1 MPKYVFNKNNL
12 NEVEKLIRR
21 RIDIYDKYFGKVAL
35 VHKNMISFDGK
46 NIDVRDFLNMSYVL
60 AYKNPLMSDLEF
72 EEEVKKFHDAI
83 TPKMTREELE
93 FHRKTLIQY
102 NKMAR
107 EENLKNLAKYKKE
120 ADDYEASQYD
130 KNGNKIAGV
139 INTAKLAHLR
149 EKSKPEGV
157 EKIFNE
163 VNAVLEKEDFS
174 EADFY
179 EVALSNSLSKE
190 YVRDVCKNNFVKLCK
205 NGYQYIEMLDNFRT
219 DMIQNIDSY
228 DSNKMEDTYKMVVFS
243 LLSQTYK
250 VKTEE
255 FRGIIE
261 RDSKTL
267 DKFKYKEIIDKKGF
281 DIIDDI
287 LEDCMGLGFKP
298 NGLSSLTVVSAG
310 ADKKKSEL
318 EKEITTKARKITNT
332 WTSGKVEFELLKS
345 DYELVK
351 EADKYLKNLNNR
363 QIAKKFTDKVNDS
376 FSGLVKALRNVTLSD
391 ANARPR
397 VGVEPYQ
404 TIFIDGKPLNQIEPL
419 KTYCKNVKVGNP
431 LNSYKS
437 AISDAILLK
446 SLLEGGHHITCV
458 RFTEFRNKLYTDIIP
473 IHVNVSQKDYM
484 ASKSKWYRFWHGKRD
499 IQAHLDKKTDSISK
513 AKIAEFDKSTKSYLE
528 SYSKDYYSNN
538 LIVEGTQLD
547 EELGRSLSLDKKE
560 LDINLELEDKVD
572 NKDINLE
579 GLDKQLDNNLIKK

>member
-1 MPKYVFNKNNL
+1 MPKYVFNKDNL
-12 NEVEKLIRR
+12 KEVEKLIKR
-21 RIDIYDKYFGKVAL
+21 RIDIYDKYFSKIAL
-35 VHKNMISFDGK
+35 VHKNMITFDGK
-46 NIDVRDFLNMSYVL
+46 SIDVRDFLNMSYVL

-83 TPKMTREELE
+83 TPKMTKEELE

-102 NKMAR
+102 NKIAR

-149 EKSKPEGV
+149 EKSNPEGV

-163 VNAVLEKEDFS
+163 VNDILNKEDFS

-190 YVRDVCKNNFVKLCK
+190 YLSDVSKNNFVKMCK
-205 NGYQYIEMLDNFRT
+205 TGYQYMEMLDNFRT
-219 DMIQNIDSY
+219 DMIQNIDSM
-228 DSNKMEDTYKMVVFS
+228 DSNKMEDTYKMVVFG

-250 VKTEE
+250 VKSLE
-255 FRGIIE
+255 FKGIIE
-261 RDSKTL
+261 RDAKTL

-281 DIIDDI
+281 DIIEDI

-298 NGLSSLTVVSAG
+298 NGVSSLTVVSAG

-318 EKEITTKARKITNT
+318 DKEIATKARKITNT
-332 WTSGKVEFELLKS
+332 WTTGKVEFELLKS

-363 QIAKKFTDKVNDS
+363 QIAKKFTDKVGNS
-376 FSGLVKALRNVTLSD
+376 FSGLFNALKNVTLSD
-391 ANARPR
+391 ANSRPR
-397 VGVEPYQ
+397 VAGELYQ
-404 TIFIDGKPLNQIEPL
+404 TIFIDGKPLEQIEPL
-419 KTYCKNVKVGNP
+419 KTYSKNVKAGNP
-431 LNSYKS
+431 LNGYKT
-437 AISDAILLK
+437 AISEAILLK

-473 IHVNVSQKDYM
+473 IHVNVNQKDYM

-499 IQAHLDKKTDSISK
+499 IQAYLDKKTDSISK
-513 AKIAEFDKSTKSYLE
+513 AKIEEFNKSTKSYLD
-528 SYSKDYYSNN
+528 SYSKEYYSNS
-538 LIVEGTQLD
+538 VVVAGAKLD
-547 EELGRSLSLDKKE
+547 EEIGRSLGLDKKE
-560 LDINLELEDKVD
+560 LDINLELGNKVD
-572 NKDINLE
+572 NSDIVLD
-579 GLDKQLDNNLIKK
+579 GLDKQLDNNLIK

>member
-1 MPKYVFNKNNL
+1 MPKYVFNKDNL
-12 NEVEKLIRR
+12 KEVEKLIKR
-21 RIDIYDKYFGKVAL
+21 RIDIYDKYFSKIAL
-35 VHKNMISFDGK
+35 VHKNMITFDGK
-46 NIDVRDFLNMSYVL
+46 SIDVRDFLNMSYVL

-83 TPKMTREELE
+83 TPKMTKEELE

-149 EKSKPEGV
+149 EKSNPEGV

-163 VNAVLEKEDFS
+163 VNDILNKEDFS

-190 YVRDVCKNNFVKLCK
+190 YLSDVSKNNFVKMCK
-205 NGYQYIEMLDNFRT
+205 TGYQYMEMLDNFRT
-219 DMIQNIDSY
+219 DMIQNIDSM
-228 DSNKMEDTYKMVVFS
+228 DSNKMEDTYKMVVFG

-250 VKTEE
+250 VKSLE
-255 FRGIIE
+255 FKGIIE
-261 RDSKTL
+261 RDAKTL

-281 DIIDDI
+281 DIIEDI

-298 NGLSSLTVVSAG
+298 NGVSSLTVVSAG

-318 EKEITTKARKITNT
+318 DKEIATKARKITNT
-332 WTSGKVEFELLKS
+332 WTTGKVEFELLKS

-363 QIAKKFTDKVNDS
+363 QIGQKFTDKVGNS
-376 FSGLVKALRNVTLSD
+376 FSGVFNALKNVTLSD
-391 ANARPR
+391 ANSRPR
-397 VGVEPYQ
+397 VAGELYQ
-404 TIFIDGKPLNQIEPL
+404 TIFIDGKPLEQIEPL
-419 KTYCKNVKVGNP
+419 KTYSKNVKAGNP
-431 LNSYKS
+431 LNGYKT
-437 AISDAILLK
+437 AISEAILLK

-473 IHVNVSQKDYM
+473 IHVNVNQKDYM

-499 IQAHLDKKTDSISK
+499 IQAYLDKKTDSISK
-513 AKIAEFDKSTKSYLE
+513 AKIEEFNKSTKSYLD
-528 SYSKDYYSNN
+528 SYSKEYYSNS
-538 LIVEGTQLD
+538 VVVAGAKLD
-547 EELGRSLSLDKKE
+547 EELGRSLGLDKKE
-560 LDINLELEDKVD
+560 LDINLELGNKVD
-572 NKDINLE
+572 NSDIVLD
-579 GLDKQLDNNLIKK
+579 GLDKQLDNNLIK

>member
-1 MPKYVFNKNNL
+1 MPKYVFNKDNL
-12 NEVEKLIRR
+12 KEVEKLIKR
-21 RIDIYDKYFGKVAL
+21 RIDIYDKYFSKIAL
-35 VHKNMISFDGK
+35 VHKNMITFDGK
-46 NIDVRDFLNMSYVL
+46 SIDVRDFLNMSYVL

-83 TPKMTREELE
+83 TPKMTKEELE

-102 NKMAR
+102 NKIAR

-149 EKSKPEGV
+149 EKSNPEGV

-163 VNAVLEKEDFS
+163 VNDILNKEDFS

-190 YVRDVCKNNFVKLCK
+190 YLSDVSKNNFVKMCK
-205 NGYQYIEMLDNFRT
+205 TGYQYMEMLDNFRT
-219 DMIQNIDSY
+219 DMIQNIDSM
-228 DSNKMEDTYKMVVFS
+228 DSNKMEDTYKMVVFG

-250 VKTEE
+250 VKSLE
-255 FRGIIE
+255 FKGIIE
-261 RDSKTL
+261 RDAKTL

-281 DIIDDI
+281 DIIEDI

-298 NGLSSLTVVSAG
+298 NGVSSLTVVSAG

-318 EKEITTKARKITNT
+318 DKEIATKARKITNT
-332 WTSGKVEFELLKS
+332 WTTGKVEFELLKS

-363 QIAKKFTDKVNDS
+363 QIAKKFTDKVGNS
-376 FSGLVKALRNVTLSD
+376 FSGVFNALKNVTLSD
-391 ANARPR
+391 ANSRPR
-397 VGVEPYQ
+397 VAGELYQ
-404 TIFIDGKPLNQIEPL
+404 TIFIDGKPLEQIEPL
-419 KTYCKNVKVGNP
+419 KTYSKNVKAGNP
-431 LNSYKS
+431 LNGYKT
-437 AISDAILLK
+437 AISEAILLK

-499 IQAHLDKKTDSISK
+499 IQAYLDKKTDSISK
-513 AKIAEFDKSTKSYLE
+513 AKIEEFNKSTKSYLD
-528 SYSKDYYSNN
+528 SYSKEYYSNS
-538 LIVEGTQLD
+538 VVVAGAKLD
-547 EELGRSLSLDKKE
+547 EEIGRSLGLDKKE
-560 LDINLELEDKVD
+560 LDINLELGNKVD
-572 NKDINLE
+572 NSEIALD
-579 GLDKQLDNNLIKK
+579 GLDKQLDNNLIK

>member
-1 MPKYVFNKNNL
+1 MPKYVFNKDNL
-12 NEVEKLIRR
+12 KEVEKLIQR
-21 RIDIYDKYFGKVAL
+21 RIDIYDKYFPKIAL
-35 VHKNMISFDGK
+35 VHKNMITFDEK
-46 NIDVRDFLNMSYVL
+46 SIDVRDFLNMSYVL

-83 TPKMTREELE
+83 TPKMTKEELE

-149 EKSKPEGV
+149 EKSNLEGV

-163 VNAVLEKEDFS
+163 VNDILNKEDFS

-190 YVRDVCKNNFVKLCK
+190 YLSDVSKNNFVKMCK
-205 NGYQYIEMLDNFRT
+205 TGYQYIEMLDNFRT
-219 DMIQNIDSY
+219 DMIQNIDSM
-228 DSNKMEDTYKMVVFS
+228 DSNKMEDTYKMVVFG

-250 VKTEE
+250 VKSLE
-255 FRGIIE
+255 FKGIIE

-281 DIIDDI
+281 DIIEDI

-298 NGLSSLTVVSAG
+298 NGVSSLTVVSAG

-318 EKEITTKARKITNT
+318 DKEIATKARKITNT
-332 WTSGKVEFELLKS
+332 WTTGKVEFELLKS

-351 EADKYLKNLNNR
+351 DAEKYLKNLNNR
-363 QIAKKFTDKVNDS
+363 QIAKKFTDKVGNS
-376 FSGLVKALRNVTLSD
+376 FSGLFNALKNVTLSD
-391 ANARPR
+391 ANSRPR
-397 VGVEPYQ
+397 VAGELYQ
-404 TIFIDGKPLNQIEPL
+404 TIFIDGKPLEQIEPL
-419 KTYCKNVKVGNP
+419 KTYSKNLKEGGP
-431 LNSYKS
+431 LNGYKT
-437 AISDAILLK
+437 AISEAILLK

-499 IQAHLDKKTDSISK
+499 IQAYLDKKTDSISK
-513 AKIAEFDKSTKSYLE
+513 AKIEEFNKSTKSYLD
-528 SYSKDYYSNN
+528 SYSKEYYSNS
-538 LIVEGTQLD
+538 VVVDGAKLD
-547 EELGRSLSLDKKE
+547 EEIGRSLGLDKKE
-560 LDINLELEDKVD
+560 LDINLELGNKVD
-572 NKDINLE
+572 NNIALD
-579 GLDKQLDNNLIKK
+579 GLDKQLDNNLIK

>member
-1 MPKYVFNKNNL
+1 MPKYVFNKDNL
-12 NEVEKLIRR
+12 KEVEKLIKR
-21 RIDIYDKYFGKVAL
+21 RIDIYDKYFSKIAL
-35 VHKNMISFDGK
+35 VHKNMITFDGK
-46 NIDVRDFLNMSYVL
+46 SIDVRDFLNMSYVL

-83 TPKMTREELE
+83 TPKMTKEELE

-102 NKMAR
+102 NKIAR

-149 EKSKPEGV
+149 EKSNPEGV

-163 VNAVLEKEDFS
+163 VNDILNKEDFS

-190 YVRDVCKNNFVKLCK
+190 YLSDVSKNNFVKMCK
-205 NGYQYIEMLDNFRT
+205 TGYQYMEMLDNFRT
-219 DMIQNIDSY
+219 DMIQNIDSM
-228 DSNKMEDTYKMVVFS
+228 DSNKMEDTYKMVVFG

-250 VKTEE
+250 VKSLE
-255 FRGIIE
+255 FKGIIE
-261 RDSKTL
+261 RDAKTL

-281 DIIDDI
+281 DIIEDI

-298 NGLSSLTVVSAG
+298 NGVSSLTVVSAG

-318 EKEITTKARKITNT
+318 DKEIATKARKITNT
-332 WTSGKVEFELLKS
+332 WTTGKVEFELLKS

-363 QIAKKFTDKVNDS
+363 QIGKKFTDKVGNS
-376 FSGLVKALRNVTLSD
+376 FSGVFNALKNVTLSD
-391 ANARPR
+391 ANSRPR
-397 VGVEPYQ
+397 VAGELYQ
-404 TIFIDGKPLNQIEPL
+404 TIFIDGKPLEQIEPL
-419 KTYCKNVKVGNP
+419 KTYSKNVKAGNP
-431 LNSYKS
+431 LNGYKT
-437 AISDAILLK
+437 AISEAILLK

-499 IQAHLDKKTDSISK
+499 IQAYLDKKTDSISK
-513 AKIAEFDKSTKSYLE
+513 AKIEEFNKSTKSYLD
-528 SYSKDYYSNN
+528 SYSKEYYSNS
-538 LIVEGTQLD
+538 VVVAGAKLD
-547 EELGRSLSLDKKE
+547 EEIGRSLGLDKKE
-560 LDINLELEDKVD
+560 LDINLELGNKVD
-572 NKDINLE
+572 NSEIALD
-579 GLDKQLDNNLIKK
+579 GLDKQLDNNLIK

>member
-1 MPKYVFNKNNL
+1 MPKYVFNKDNL
-12 NEVEKLIRR
+12 KEVEKLIKR
-21 RIDIYDKYFGKVAL
+21 RIDIYDKYFSKIAL
-35 VHKNMISFDGK
+35 VHKNMITFDGK
-46 NIDVRDFLNMSYVL
+46 SIDVRDFLNMSYVL

-83 TPKMTREELE
+83 TPKMTKEELE

-102 NKMAR
+102 NKIAR

-149 EKSKPEGV
+149 EKSNPEGV

-163 VNAVLEKEDFS
+163 VNDILNKEDFS

-190 YVRDVCKNNFVKLCK
+190 YLSDVSKNNFVKMCK
-205 NGYQYIEMLDNFRT
+205 TGYQYMEMLDNFRT
-219 DMIQNIDSY
+219 DMIQNIDSM
-228 DSNKMEDTYKMVVFS
+228 DSNKMEDTYKMVVFG

-250 VKTEE
+250 VKSLE
-255 FRGIIE
+255 FKGIIE
-261 RDSKTL
+261 RDAKTL

-281 DIIDDI
+281 DIIEDI

-298 NGLSSLTVVSAG
+298 NGVSSLTVVSAG

-318 EKEITTKARKITNT
+318 DKEIATKARKITNT
-332 WTSGKVEFELLKS
+332 WTTGKVEFELLKS

-363 QIAKKFTDKVNDS
+363 QIAKKFTDKVGNS
-376 FSGLVKALRNVTLSD
+376 FSGVFNALKNVTLSD
-391 ANARPR
+391 ANSRPR
-397 VGVEPYQ
+397 VAGELYQ
-404 TIFIDGKPLNQIEPL
+404 TIFIDGKPLEQIEPL
-419 KTYCKNVKVGNP
+419 KTYSKNVKAGNP
-431 LNSYKS
+431 LNGYKT
-437 AISDAILLK
+437 AISEAILLK

-473 IHVNVSQKDYM
+473 IHVNVNQKDYM

-499 IQAHLDKKTDSISK
+499 IQAYLDKKTDSISK
-513 AKIAEFDKSTKSYLE
+513 AKIEEFNKSTKSYLD
-528 SYSKDYYSNN
+528 SYSKEYYSNS
-538 LIVEGTQLD
+538 VVVAGAKLD
-547 EELGRSLSLDKKE
+547 EEIGRSLGLDKKE
-560 LDINLELEDKVD
+560 LDINLELGNKVD
-572 NKDINLE
+572 NSEIALD
-579 GLDKQLDNNLIKK
+579 GLDKQLDNNLIK

>member
-1 MPKYVFNKNNL
+1 MPKYVFNKDNL
-12 NEVEKLIRR
+12 KEVEKLIQR
-21 RIDIYDKYFGKVAL
+21 RIDIYDKYFPKIAL
-35 VHKNMISFDGK
+35 VHKNMITFDEK
-46 NIDVRDFLNMSYVL
+46 SIDVRDFLNMSYVL

-83 TPKMTREELE
+83 TPKMTKEELE

-149 EKSKPEGV
+149 EKSNLEGV

-163 VNAVLEKEDFS
+163 VNDILNKEDFS

-190 YVRDVCKNNFVKLCK
+190 YLSDVSKNNFVKMCK
-205 NGYQYIEMLDNFRT
+205 TGYQYIEMLDNFRT
-219 DMIQNIDSY
+219 DMIQNIDSM
-228 DSNKMEDTYKMVVFS
+228 DSNKMEDTYKMVVFG

-250 VKTEE
+250 VKSLE
-255 FRGIIE
+255 FKGIIE

-281 DIIDDI
+281 DIIEDI

-298 NGLSSLTVVSAG
+298 NGVSSLTVVSAG

-318 EKEITTKARKITNT
+318 DKEIATKARKITNT
-332 WTSGKVEFELLKS
+332 WTTGKVEFELLKS

-351 EADKYLKNLNNR
+351 DAEKYLKNLNNR
-363 QIAKKFTDKVNDS
+363 QIAKKFTDKVGNS
-376 FSGLVKALRNVTLSD
+376 FSGLFNALKNVTLSD
-391 ANARPR
+391 ANSRPR
-397 VGVEPYQ
+397 VAGELYQ
-404 TIFIDGKPLNQIEPL
+404 TIFIDGKPLEQIEPL
-419 KTYCKNVKVGNP
+419 KTYSKNLKAGNP
-431 LNSYKS
+431 LNGYKT
-437 AISDAILLK
+437 AISEAILLK

-499 IQAHLDKKTDSISK
+499 IQAYLDKKTDSISK
-513 AKIAEFDKSTKSYLE
+513 AKIEEFNKSTKSYLD
-528 SYSKDYYSNN
+528 SYSKEYYSNS
-538 LIVEGTQLD
+538 VVVDGAKLD
-547 EELGRSLSLDKKE
+547 EEIGRSLGLDKKE
-560 LDINLELEDKVD
+560 LDINLELGNKVD
-572 NKDINLE
+572 NNIALD
-579 GLDKQLDNNLIKK
+579 GLDKQLDNNLIK

>member
-1 MPKYVFNKNNL
+1 MPKYVFNKDNL
-12 NEVEKLIRR
+12 KEVEKLIKR
-21 RIDIYDKYFGKVAL
+21 RIDIYDKYFSKIAL
-35 VHKNMISFDGK
+35 VHKNMITFDGK
-46 NIDVRDFLNMSYVL
+46 SIDVRDFLNMSYVL

-83 TPKMTREELE
+83 TPKMTKEELE

-149 EKSKPEGV
+149 EKSNPEGV

-163 VNAVLEKEDFS
+163 VNDILNKEDFS

-190 YVRDVCKNNFVKLCK
+190 YLSDVSKNNFVKMCK
-205 NGYQYIEMLDNFRT
+205 TGYQYIEMLDNFRT
-219 DMIQNIDSY
+219 DMIQNIDSM
-228 DSNKMEDTYKMVVFS
+228 DSNKMEDTYKMVVFG

-250 VKTEE
+250 VKSLE
-255 FRGIIE
+255 FKGIIE
-261 RDSKTL
+261 RDAKTL

-281 DIIDDI
+281 DIIEDI

-298 NGLSSLTVVSAG
+298 NGVSSLTVVSAG

-318 EKEITTKARKITNT
+318 DKEIATKARKITNT
-332 WTSGKVEFELLKS
+332 WTTGKVEFELLKS

-363 QIAKKFTDKVNDS
+363 QIAKKFTDKVGNS
-376 FSGLVKALRNVTLSD
+376 FSGLFNALKNVTLSD
-391 ANARPR
+391 ANSRPR
-397 VGVEPYQ
+397 VAGELYQ
-404 TIFIDGKPLNQIEPL
+404 TIFIDGKPLEQIEPL
-419 KTYCKNVKVGNP
+419 KTYSKNVKAGSP
-431 LNSYKS
+431 LNGHKT
-437 AISDAILLK
+437 AISEAILLK

-473 IHVNVSQKDYM
+473 IHVNVNQKDYM

-499 IQAHLDKKTDSISK
+499 IQAYLDKKTDSISK
-513 AKIAEFDKSTKSYLE
+513 AKIEEFNKSTKSYLD
-528 SYSKDYYSNN
+528 SYSKEYYSNS
-538 LIVEGTQLD
+538 VVVAGAKLD
-547 EELGRSLSLDKKE
+547 EEIGRSLGLDKKE
-560 LDINLELEDKVD
+560 LDINLELGNKVD
-572 NKDINLE
+572 NSEIALD
-579 GLDKQLDNNLIKK
+579 GLDKQLDNNLIK

>member
-1 MPKYVFNKNNL
+1 MPKYVFNKDNL
-12 NEVEKLIRR
+12 KEVEKLIQR
-21 RIDIYDKYFGKVAL
+21 RIDIYDKYFPKIAL
-35 VHKNMISFDGK
+35 VHKNMITFDEK
-46 NIDVRDFLNMSYVL
+46 SIDVRDFLNMSYVL

-83 TPKMTREELE
+83 TPKMTKEELE

-149 EKSKPEGV
+149 EKSNLEGV

-163 VNAVLEKEDFS
+163 VNDILNKEDFS

-190 YVRDVCKNNFVKLCK
+190 YLSDVSKNNFVKMCK
-205 NGYQYIEMLDNFRT
+205 TGYQYIEMLDNFRT
-219 DMIQNIDSY
+219 DMIQNIDSM
-228 DSNKMEDTYKMVVFS
+228 DSNKMEDTYKMVVFG

-250 VKTEE
+250 VKSLE
-255 FRGIIE
+255 FKGIIE

-281 DIIDDI
+281 DIIEDI

-298 NGLSSLTVVSAG
+298 NGVSSLTVVSAG

-318 EKEITTKARKITNT
+318 DKEIATKARKITNT
-332 WTSGKVEFELLKS
+332 WTTGKVEFELLKS

-351 EADKYLKNLNNR
+351 DAEKYLKNLNNR
-363 QIAKKFTDKVNDS
+363 QIAKKFTDKVGNS
-376 FSGLVKALRNVTLSD
+376 FSGLFNALKNVTLSD
-391 ANARPR
+391 ANSRPR
-397 VGVEPYQ
+397 VAGELYQ
-404 TIFIDGKPLNQIEPL
+404 TIFIDGKPLEQIEPL
-419 KTYCKNVKVGNP
+419 KTYSKNLKEGDP
-431 LNSYKS
+431 LNGYKT
-437 AISDAILLK
+437 AISEAILLK

-499 IQAHLDKKTDSISK
+499 IQAYLDKKTDSISK
-513 AKIAEFDKSTKSYLE
+513 AKIEEFNKSTKSYLD
-528 SYSKDYYSNN
+528 SYSKEYYSNS
-538 LIVEGTQLD
+538 VVVDGAKLD
-547 EELGRSLSLDKKE
+547 EEIGRSLGLDKKE
-560 LDINLELEDKVD
+560 LDINLELGNKVD
-572 NKDINLE
+572 NNIALD
-579 GLDKQLDNNLIKK
+579 GLDKQLDNNLIK